1 MSISDQL
8 ESLVKSLGS
17 KVEVA
22 RVCGVKPPTLHNWVR
37 IPAHHV
43 LALEAAVK
51 GVGGDIDR
59 YSMRPDIYGQRPQS
73 TESKSVA

>member
-1 MSISDQL
+1 MCISDQL
-8 ESLVKSLGS
+8 ETLVKCLGS

-22 RVCGVKPPTLHNWVR
+22 RVCGVKPPTLHNWTR

-51 GVGGDIDR
+51 EVGGDIDR
-59 YSMRPDIYGQRPQS
+59 YSMRPDIFGDSYQA
-73 TESKSVA
+73 TENKSVA

>member
-1 MSISDQL
+1 MIDDQL
-8 ESLVKSLGS
+8 GKLAACLGS

-22 RVCGVKPPTLHNWVR
+22 RVCGVKPPTLHNWTR

-51 GVGGDIDR
+51 AKGGDIDR
-59 YSMRPDIYGQRPQS
+59 YSLRPDIYGQRPQS
-73 TESKSVA
+73 TGGRSVA